1 MSYKYTLHGQVSL
14 SLENKRG
21 LGGTNNRM
29 KSISYFYTPN
39 IIKLNEW
46 AINCWQVNS
55 SSGWYEPGNICSP
68 KNLNVCSTKY
78 CNCLGRSMMLG
89 YNHWNKL

>member
-14 SLENKRG
+14 SLENERG

-39 IIKLNEW
+39 IIKLNE
-46 AINCWQVNS
+46 
-55 SSGWYEPGNICSP
+55 
-68 KNLNVCSTKY
+68 
-78 CNCLGRSMMLG
+78 
-89 YNHWNKL
+89 